1 MRDAFVK
8 AFLPPR
14 INCAVVLALIALVL
28 VSQALAV
35 LRPVVPT
42 KPVPPLDGE
51 LIIIGDDPV
60 MSVQENACV
69 L

>member
-1 MRDAFVK
+1 MREVFVK

-14 INCAVVLALIALVL
+14 INCAVVFALIALAL

-35 LRPVVPT
+35 LRPVFPT

>member
-1 MRDAFVK
+1 VKVFVR
-8 AFLPPR
+8 PR
-14 INCAVVLALIALVL
+14 INCAVVSALIALAL

-35 LRPVVPT
+35 LRPVFPT

-51 LIIIGDDPV
+51 LSIIGDDPV

>member
-1 MRDAFVK
+1 VKVFVR
-8 AFLPPR
+8 PR
-14 INCAVVLALIALVL
+14 INCAVVSALIALAL
-28 VSQALAV
+28 VSQARAV
-35 LRPVVPT
+35 LRPVFPA

-51 LIIIGDDPV
+51 VIIIGHDPV